1 MRAPDTTKFLSKK
14 QNLQKK
20 FTHPNER
27 FAKNVRKEGAKM
39 KKKLLFTTVVML
51 LIAVMKV
58 CAVSYT
64 YGDLSYTISDGEV
77 SIIDCSPSATS
88 VAIPLTIDGYP
99 VTSIGNYAFKD
110 CTNLTSIT
118 IPDSVTGIGSD
129 AFRW

>member
-1 MRAPDTTKFLSKK
+1 
-14 QNLQKK
+14 
-20 FTHPNER
+20 
-27 FAKNVRKEGAKM
+27 M

-88 VAIPLTIDGYP
+88 VTIPLTIDGYP